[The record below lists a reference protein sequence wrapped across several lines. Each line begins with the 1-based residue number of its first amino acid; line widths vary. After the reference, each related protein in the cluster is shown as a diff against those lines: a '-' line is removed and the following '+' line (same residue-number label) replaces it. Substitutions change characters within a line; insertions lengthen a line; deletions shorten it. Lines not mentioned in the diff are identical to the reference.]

1 VELPAEGE
9 MKAQYIIH
17 MDSHLRQR
25 LDDVALRS
33 GLTELEL
40 TKVMLKL
47 ILVADALEQKG
58 QSLMVKDDSG
68 EIVPLEVFGKFGK
81 KEQ

>member
-1 VELPAEGE
+1 
-9 MKAQYIIH
+9 MKKQYIIH

-25 LDDVALRS
+25 LDDVALRN

-47 ILVADALEQKG
+47 IFVADALEQKG
-58 QSLMVKDDSG
+58 QSLMVKDESG
-68 EIVPLEVFGKFGK
+68 EIVSLEVFGKFGK

>member
-1 VELPAEGE
+1 
-9 MKAQYIIH
+9 MKSQYIIH

-25 LDDVALRS
+25 LDDVALRN

-58 QSLMVKDDSG
+58 QSLMVKDESG
-68 EIVPLEVFGKFGK
+68 EIVSLEVFGKFGK